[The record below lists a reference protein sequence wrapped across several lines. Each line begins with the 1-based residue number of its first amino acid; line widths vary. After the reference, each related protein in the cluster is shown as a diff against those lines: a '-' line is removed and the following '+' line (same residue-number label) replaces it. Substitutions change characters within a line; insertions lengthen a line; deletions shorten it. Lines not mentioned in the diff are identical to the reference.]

1 MFSYFFLFFLRR
13 EKLVIIRFFF
23 FRAEDGIRDPLVTG
37 VQTCALPISL
47 VPAPDGEGFQVFV
60 VDSGSVAHARSVAV
74 GGRSEST
81 VEILSGLQAGE
92 IVVTSG
98 AYGVADG

>member
-1 MFSYFFLFFLRR
+1 MRELTERLFPNRL
-13 EKLVIIRFFF
+13 
-23 FRAEDGIRDPLVTG
+23 
-37 VQTCALPISL
+37 
-47 VPAPDGEGFQVFV
+47 FQVFV
-60 VDSGSVAHARSVAV
+60 VDSGSVAHVRSVTV

-98 AYGVADG
+98 AYGVADGAHIVRSPSVAR